1 MKNYIIKS
9 YCKINLSLNVLKK
22 LKSGY
27 HRITSLI
34 TFCNLH
40 DIISISKI
48 ESIKDDI
55 IFTGRFNK
63 GIKKNS
69 NTIVKVLKIL
79 REQKLLN
86 NHKFKINV
94 KKNIPHGS
102 GLGGGSSNAASLLN
116 YFNSKMK
123 LQLNNKEIKKMAKNI
138 GFDVPVNLDKK
149 NTILTGKNDKLIR
162 IKQKLNLN
170 ILIVYP
176 NVICSTKKIYR
187 KNKKKSYFKKRSLFI
202 PKNKY
207 KLIQFLKRENND
219 LEKTV
224 IKTYPIV
231 GELIDTIKS
240 TKGCYFSRIT
250 GSGSACI
257 GIFSNMK
264 NANYARRII
273 KLKYPKYWCLVSKTI

>member
-176 NVICSTKKIYR
+176 NVICSTKK
-187 KNKKKSYFKKRSLFI
+187 NL
-202 PKNKY
+202 
-207 KLIQFLKRENND
+207 
-219 LEKTV
+219 
-224 IKTYPIV
+224 
-231 GELIDTIKS
+231 
-240 TKGCYFSRIT
+240 
-250 GSGSACI
+250 SA
-257 GIFSNMK
+257 K
-264 NANYARRII
+264 
-273 KLKYPKYWCLVSKTI
+273 

>member
-86 NHKFKINV
+86 NHKFK
-94 KKNIPHGS
+94 P
-102 GLGGGSSNAASLLN
+102 
-116 YFNSKMK
+116 
-123 LQLNNKEIKKMAKNI
+123 
-138 GFDVPVNLDKK
+138 
-149 NTILTGKNDKLIR
+149 
-162 IKQKLNLN
+162 QKL
-170 ILIVYP
+170 
-176 NVICSTKKIYR
+176 R
-187 KNKKKSYFKKRSLFI
+187 MFI
-202 PKNKY
+202 
-207 KLIQFLKRENND
+207 
-219 LEKTV
+219 
-224 IKTYPIV
+224 
-231 GELIDTIKS
+231 
-240 TKGCYFSRIT
+240 
-250 GSGSACI
+250 
-257 GIFSNMK
+257 
-264 NANYARRII
+264 
-273 KLKYPKYWCLVSKTI
+273 